1 LSSFKPRVG
10 FVDDIKSAF
19 AANNLAVGVTVF
31 KSFYRGHYFHIFLN
45 LGNCVWSVKVNRAVY
60 KTKLMPESLDYD
72 LAKKLFV

>member
-31 KSFYRGHYFHIFLN
+31 KSFYRGHYFHIF
-45 LGNCVWSVKVNRAVY
+45 
-60 KTKLMPESLDYD
+60 T
-72 LAKKLFV
+72 